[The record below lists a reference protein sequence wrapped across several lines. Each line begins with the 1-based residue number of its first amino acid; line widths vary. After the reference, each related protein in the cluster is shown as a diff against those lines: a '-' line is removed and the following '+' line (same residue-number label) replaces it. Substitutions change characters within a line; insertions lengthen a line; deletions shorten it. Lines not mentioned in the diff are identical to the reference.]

1 MSAKEVNFFV
11 NNENTSVK
19 LNIDENENSLDFLEN
34 KILNLE
40 EFVQKVYENSNSIYS
55 LDLKGKSFDEIAKK
69 ILSITNEINPDI
81 DICFNS
87 YINDL
92 SLLRSKENFIL
103 KTKNTNFEIQ
113 EIGSLDP
120 GDFFYKGNLIENFEK
135 INTTETKKDLIK
147 FSELIKSL
155 NGNFNDSIIDTKE
168 NGNFFEISRIFPD
181 GNFWKNVF
189 SDGFSFSTDRNGIDE
204 IVLNSD
210 RIIPYE
216 LSTEYKNFDLCLD
229 NFLLFDKKNNIEI
242 IIEFEDFFTINDYQS
257 SFGIEMEYE
266 ENKIIYKNDYNIN
279 DLKVNEKN
287 AKIKEL
293 IKKMKNTLDELKKL
307 NNSEKLKE
315 ISEAV
320 DKKVEEFS
328 LSKEQRKNIEKT
340 FNKIKD
346 INF

>member
-1 MSAKEVNFFV
+1 MSAKEVHFFV
-11 NNENTSVK
+11 NNENTYVK
-19 LNIDENENSLDFLEN
+19 LNIDENENSLNFLEN

-55 LDLKGKSFDEIAKK
+55 LDLKSKSFDETAKK
-69 ILSITNEINPDI
+69 ILVITNEINPDI

-92 SLLRSKENFIL
+92 SLLRSKDDFIL
-103 KTKNTNFEIQ
+103 KTKNTDFEIQ
-113 EIGSLDP
+113 EIRSLDP
-120 GDFFYKGNLIENFEK
+120 GDFFYKGNLIENFET
-135 INTTETKKDLIK
+135 INTKETKKDLKK

-181 GNFWKNVF
+181 GNFWENVF
-189 SDGFSFSTDRNGIDE
+189 SDGFSFSTTKNGIEE

-210 RIIPYE
+210 KIIPYE
-216 LSTEYKNFDLCLD
+216 LPTEYKNLALNFDNL
-229 NFLLFDKKNNIEI
+229 LLFDDKNNIEI
-242 IIEFEDFFTINDYQS
+242 IFEDNDFFTIHDYQS
-257 SFGIEMEYE
+257 SYGIEIEYK
-266 ENKIIYKNDYNIN
+266 ENNIIYKNDYNMN
-279 DLKVNEKN
+279 DLEGNEKD

-315 ISEAV
+315 LSEAV

-340 FNKIKD
+340 FDKIKD
-346 INF
+346 IYF

>member
-1 MSAKEVNFFV
+1 MSAKEVHFFV
-11 NNENTSVK
+11 NNENTYVK
-19 LNIDENENSLDFLEN
+19 LNIDENENSLNFLEN

-55 LDLKGKSFDEIAKK
+55 LDLKSKSFDETAKK
-69 ILSITNEINPDI
+69 ILVITNEINPDI

-92 SLLRSKENFIL
+92 SLLRSKDDFIL
-103 KTKNTNFEIQ
+103 KTKNTDFEIQ
-113 EIGSLDP
+113 EIRSLDP
-120 GDFFYKGNLIENFEK
+120 GDFFYKGNLIENFET
-135 INTTETKKDLIK
+135 INTKETKKDLKK

-181 GNFWKNVF
+181 GNFWENVF
-189 SDGFSFSTDRNGIDE
+189 SDGFSFSTTKNGIEE

-210 RIIPYE
+210 KIIPYE
-216 LSTEYKNFDLCLD
+216 LPTEYKNLALNFD
-229 NFLLFDKKNNIEI
+229 NFLLFDDKNNIEI
-242 IIEFEDFFTINDYQS
+242 IFEDNDFFTIHDYQS
-257 SFGIEMEYE
+257 SYGIEIEYK
-266 ENKIIYKNDYNIN
+266 ENNIIYKNDYNMN
-279 DLKVNEKN
+279 DLEGNEKD

-315 ISEAV
+315 LSEAV

-340 FNKIKD
+340 FDKIKD
-346 INF
+346 IYF